1 MDGAIPVAFLV
12 SASAQDTKRAI
23 RVYEGL
29 NDKKGEAAGFQQ
41 GIRTG
46 NAGNEVSLN
55 NQFCWFLAKRFE
67 ASNESLDHCQCF
79 LDAITYSGQGQV
91 SASLINGPWLID
103 WGCLAV

>member
-23 RVYEGL
+23 RIYEGL

-46 NAGNEVSLN
+46 NEVPL
-55 NQFCWFLAKRFE
+55 QQILLVF
-67 ASNESLDHCQCF
+67 
-79 LDAITYSGQGQV
+79 GQ
-91 SASLINGPWLID
+91 PF
-103 WGCLAV
+103 